1 LNSKTKQRRLDLN
14 SKKVAL
20 LLGVP
25 IGFSLGLMVPAVFEQ
40 VAEVEPQ
47 ILVTC
52 ESFEGPQGPMG
63 VAGKDGR
70 NGRDGK
76 DTTVKFIH
84 VPELDGLFH
93 EQNVMIEH
101 QD

>member
-25 IGFSLGLMVPAVFEQ
+25 IGFSLGLMVPAVFEE
-40 VAEVEPQ
+40 VAEVQPQ

-76 DTTVKFIH
+76 DTEISFTH
-84 VPELDGLFH
+84 VPALEGLFH
-93 EQNVMIEH
+93 EQNVDIQLH
-101 QD
+101 D

>member
-1 LNSKTKQRRLDLN
+1 MKSKTAQRRLDLN

-25 IGFSLGLMVPAVFEQ
+25 IGFSLGLMVPAVFEE
-40 VAEVEPQ
+40 VAEVQPQ

-52 ESFEGPQGPMG
+52 ESFEGPQGPIG
-63 VAGKDGR
+63 VAGK
-70 NGRDGK
+70 NGRDGRDGK
-76 DTTVKFIH
+76 HTTVKFIH